1 MKAQTQSFRK
11 NLKEKRQNE
20 VQDEILRVAARL
32 FAQHGYRAVTIDMVS
47 EDMGYS
53 KSSIYYYFKNKEE
66 ILWRVFDTIYETYVT
81 SAQETRDEFKGPV
94 QTMRDLIQQHLITVM
109 EHHDWTTIFF
119 QNEGELSK
127 DRQRLIRNRKR
138 AYNAILETVYKEG
151 VSAGVF
157 RDIPPHIAVNGILG
171 MCNSVFVWYDELRST
186 KAEEVAAHFV
196 SLLTYGYQLQA
207 VGAERGGATDRSL
220 SVAAPAQ

>member
-1 MKAQTQSFRK
+1 MKAHEVQSFRK

-32 FAQHGYRAVTIDMVS
+32 FAQHGYRTVTIDMVS

-66 ILWRVFDTIYETYVT
+66 ILWRVFDTIYETYV
-81 SAQETRDEFKGPV
+81 SDAEAIRVENDPPAR
-94 QTMRDLIQQHLITVM
+94 TMRLLIQHHLTNVM

-127 DRQRLIRNRKR
+127 ERQRLIRSRKR
-138 AYNAILETVYKEG
+138 AYNEILEAVYKEG
-151 VSAGVF
+151 VRAGVF

-171 MCNSVFVWYDELRST
+171 MCNSLFVWYDEQRSS
-186 KAEEVAAHFV
+186 KADDIANHFV
-196 SLLTYGYQLQA
+196 SLLTHGYQLP
-207 VGAERGGATDRSL
+207 GADSAD
-220 SVAAPAQ
+220 VMPASSPVTSPS